1 MRYYEVEGSTVDE
14 AINNFLL
21 QHKIP
26 REYIEIEIIE
36 KGSKGLLGF
45 GKKNAKIKIKFDDN
59 EYLKRRSKV
68 ILAEILEKAGFEDFR
83 IELIEDYPNYTLN
96 IHSPDS
102 SLLIGKMGQTLEAL
116 QFLLERLLNIDEK
129 SDIKI
134 FVDVENYRKR
144 VIEDLKNR
152 AIELAK
158 KVKKTRRVEKLPP
171 MIPMVRKEIHTALK
185 SISGVRT
192 ESYGDGNIK
201 TIYIIPEDIK

>member
-1 MRYYEVEGSTVDE
+1 MKYYEVEGSTVDE
-14 AINNFLL
+14 AINNFLI

-36 KGSKGLLGF
+36 KGSKGLFGF

-68 ILAEILEKAGFEDFR
+68 ILAEILEKAGFEDFH
-83 IELIEDYPNYTLN
+83 IEVIEDYPYYTLN
-96 IHSPDS
+96 IQSPDS

-116 QFLLERLLNIDEK
+116 QFLVERLLNVDEK

-134 FVDVENYRKR
+134 LVDVENYRKR

-152 AIELAK
+152 AIELAN